1 VLQYYLMPDRS
12 QWHRSIGGFSEE
24 MMTGPG
30 RFRFRSRERDRETD
44 ERRLGH
50 IRMVA
55 RSAIAD
61 AETEA
66 TGLRARLAEARRS
79 AISLVP
85 QVDDGEFAAT
95 RRVALTN
102 RDRHLLTIEQRLM
115 QLEDHLAHLRQLAR
129 RFDRLIDRLTV
140 S

>member
-1 VLQYYLMPDRS
+1 MS
-12 QWHRSIGGFSEE
+12 
-24 MMTGPG
+24 GPG
-30 RFRFRSRERDRETD
+30 RFRVRSPERNRETD

-55 RSAIAD
+55 GSTIAE
-61 AETEA
+61 AEA

-85 QVDDGEFAAT
+85 QVDDGV
-95 RRVALTN
+95 RR
-102 RDRHLLTIEQRLM
+102 DSP
-115 QLEDHLAHLRQLAR
+115 DCAHE
-129 RFDRLIDRLTV
+129 